1 MKKDWQRYLKSLIR
15 GERDG
20 REWYTENVRDT
31 SPSDIALSVRLIN
44 LKEKFYSFA
53 HNFNYEK
60 TKKYFKKVCE
70 CYEEMLETLSEKED
84 AVAISSL
91 IVGGTAV
98 DNGTFKNEGA
108 VLEIADT
115 MKQWYDQ
122 FKDYPEMVEKMEKW

>member
-1 MKKDWQRYLKSLIR
+1 
-15 GERDG
+15 
-20 REWYTENVRDT
+20 
-31 SPSDIALSVRLIN
+31 
-44 LKEKFYSFA
+44 
-53 HNFNYEK
+53 
-60 TKKYFKKVCE
+60 
-70 CYEEMLETLSEKED
+70 MLETLSEKED

-122 FKDYPEMVEKMEKW
+122 FKDYPEMVEKMGKW